1 MPNRII
7 KESICTS
14 AEIDRLTP
22 FEENVFIRLMVNC
35 DDFGRF
41 DGRMKLLSSKLFPLK
56 DISVEQM
63 KEAIDAL
70 VAADLVTM
78 YESDGKPY
86 LFMNTWAK
94 HQQSRATKSK
104 YPAPEEIICNQ
115 MISDDINGN
124 QPESS
129 ETKSP
134 RIRNRIRIRNNDN
147 RNRYSEGDNDD
158 DDFIRIQKEH
168 DEVISAAENAGFIN
182 AESVRAKL
190 VELYAEHGKEKMIA
204 AIESCVEH
212 GAPKIAYLKAVLSG
226 KPKKKET
233 SATDI
238 HGYEQRDYSDAQAEA
253 MRRMMSDEW
262 PGEAKGA
269 G

>member
-14 AEIDRLTP
+14 AEIDLLTP

-63 KEAIDAL
+63 QAAIDAL
-70 VAADLVTM
+70 VSADLVTM
-78 YESDGKPY
+78 YEVDGKPY
-86 LFMNTWAK
+86 LFMNTWLK
-94 HQQSRATKSK
+94 HQQKRANDSK
-104 YPAPEEIICNQ
+104 YPDPPAIGNNQ
-115 MISDDINGN
+115 PISDDINGY
-124 QPESS
+124 QPISD

-134 RIRNRIRIRNNDN
+134 RIRNRNRIRNNN
-147 RNRYSEGDNDD
+147 RIRYSECDD
-158 DDFIRIQKEH
+158 DDAEAIKIQHEH
-168 DEVISAAENAGFIN
+168 DEIITAAESAGFDRTD
-182 AESVRAKL
+182 SVRAKL
-190 VELYAEHGKEKMIA
+190 IDLYAEFGKEKMIA
-204 AIESCVEH
+204 GIESCVEH

-226 KPKKKET
+226 KPKK
-233 SATDI
+233 AGDARDV
-238 HGYEQRDYSDAQAEA
+238 HGYGQRDYSDEQAKAIE
-253 MRRMMSDEW
+253 RMMSDDW
-262 PGEAKGA
+262 GEKGA